1 MNWQRKTNDK
11 GDETMSS
18 KDLRSALLDS
28 AVRKAAIRLLPF
40 LAFMYALA
48 FVDRANVGF
57 AKIAFQA
64 DTGLSSAAYALGA
77 GIFFIG
83 YAFFEVPSN
92 LMLHKVGAKFWMSR
106 IMVTWGIVSAMTM
119 FAHTETTFY
128 TIRFLL
134 GAAEAGFF
142 PGIILYLTYWFPAKQ
157 RTRATGLFYF
167 GVPIAMLIGS
177 PISGFILDT
186 PNPFGLAN
194 WQWMFLIE
202 GSASVVVGIFAFFY
216 LDSRPQH
223 AKWLTQ
229 DEKNTLVSVIEAE
242 EKEKTSSAPNS
253 VFGVLKSGRVLMF
266 IAIYFCIQIGNAPL
280 AFYLPSKLASTMGGK
295 IDTMIGLLLML
306 PWLCTIIAMR
316 VASKYADKHDNHRL
330 VAGGMLFA
338 GIVAF
343 ASLSVTTSPVF
354 TLIAFCI
361 AIPGLVAC
369 QPVFWS
375 LPTRYLGGT
384 GAAAGIAF
392 IGSIGNL
399 GGFVSPQIQAYAD
412 KMSGSS
418 SIGFLVVAV
427 LCFVSVLLLSLL
439 GNEKKPAAAIAETKA
454 EAEAEAEHAL

>member
-1 MNWQRKTNDK
+1 
-11 GDETMSS
+11 
-18 KDLRSALLDS
+18 
-28 AVRKAAIRLLPF
+28 
-40 LAFMYALA
+40 
-48 FVDRANVGF
+48 
-57 AKIAFQA
+57 
-64 DTGLSSAAYALGA
+64 
-77 GIFFIG
+77 
-83 YAFFEVPSN
+83 
-92 LMLHKVGAKFWMSR
+92 
-106 IMVTWGIVSAMTM
+106 
-119 FAHTETTFY
+119 
-128 TIRFLL
+128 
-134 GAAEAGFF
+134 
-142 PGIILYLTYWFPAKQ
+142 
-157 RTRATGLFYF
+157 
-167 GVPIAMLIGS
+167 
-177 PISGFILDT
+177 
-186 PNPFGLAN
+186 
-194 WQWMFLIE
+194 
-202 GSASVVVGIFAFFY
+202 
-216 LDSRPQH
+216 
-223 AKWLTQ
+223 
-229 DEKNTLVSVIEAE
+229 VSVIEAE

-316 VASKYADKHDNHRL
+316 AASKYADKHDNHRL

-343 ASLSVTTSPVF
+343 ASLSVTTSPIF

-412 KMSGSS
+412 KMSGNS

-439 GNEKKPAAAIAETKA
+439 GNEKKPAASIAETKA
-454 EAEAEAEHAL
+454 EAEAEHAL